1 MFLPG
6 KSHGHKSLA
15 GYSPWGCKMLY
26 ITERLST
33 HMAKNKGMGR
43 VLRNNQ
49 RNVQV
54 PDHGKFSRLR
64 SEIQILSE
72 VLWLAVGM
80 LVNLR

>member
-1 MFLPG
+1 
-6 KSHGHKSLA
+6 
-15 GYSPWGCKMLY
+15 
-26 ITERLST
+26 
-33 HMAKNKGMGR
+33 MAKNKGMGR

>member
-1 MFLPG
+1 
-6 KSHGHKSLA
+6 
-15 GYSPWGCKMLY
+15 
-26 ITERLST
+26 
-33 HMAKNKGMGR
+33 MAKNKGMGR
-43 VLRNNQ
+43 VLRNSQ